1 MSNIANTEKRLVRKL
16 AEFEVKLQKPYPKFS
31 QKNQRQL
38 DKLIVAEPDKVID
51 ALQAGYTLR
60 RTNFLLDSWLTIW
73 DDNCLVYF

>member
-16 AEFEVKLQKPYPKFS
+16 AEFEVKLQIPYPKFS